1 MASEIPSSPGP
12 ADQPGPDAPVARPKG
27 LKLDVRT
34 RVLAGRVWQ
43 TWLRP
48 QWKRIVVAFALMAT
62 VAATTGAYPLLIQR
76 AFNML
81 AEGDAQV
88 ITVIPALVIAVVIVK
103 SAALYFQTVLTSSVV
118 LRVLQGMQTA
128 MFAHLLTADLAR
140 LNSEA
145 TGRFLSR
152 FTNDVGVVREALL
165 RSLTNTVRDVLTI
178 LVLIGT
184 MIYLDWVMAVFVL
197 VIYPIAFI
205 PIVQVGNRMRKV
217 SASAQ
222 AHVGD
227 MTALLNE
234 SLSGARMVK
243 TYGLEDYERAR
254 ASIFFEGVYHWSMK
268 MIRGRARVDPTLE
281 TMGGIAVAGVLAFG
295 GWRVVTGGGTVG
307 DFTGFIS
314 ALLIAAPSARALG
327 TFSVALQEGLAAV
340 ERMFEL
346 MDEKPAITDAPD
358 ARPLDFAEGRIR
370 FEGVDFGYE
379 PGAPALS
386 GLALDVAP
394 GATVALVG
402 PSGAG
407 KTTVLNL
414 IPRLYD
420 ADRGCVLIDGQDV
433 KQVTLASLRRRI
445 ALVSQDVTLFNDTVR
460 ANIAFGRM
468 DAGDAEIR
476 AAARAAAA
484 EEFILEMPEGYETIV
499 GDRGVK
505 LSGGQRQRI
514 ALARAILRDAPLLLL
529 DEATSALDAESERKV
544 QDALETLRKGRT
556 TLVIAHRLATVREA
570 DLICVMDRGRI
581 VEQGTHEALVRQDGL
596 YARLCRMQYFA
607 EDAPA
612 ETAAQQA
619 AGLVRG
625 DAPIRGAG

>member
-1 MASEIPSSPGP
+1 MP
-12 ADQPGPDAPVARPKG
+12 AETQTPVRSGAAPPAPARDPDAPAPKPEG
-27 LKLDVRT
+27 LKLDART
-34 RVLAGRVWQ
+34 KVLAGRVWR

-48 QWKRIVVAFALMAT
+48 QWKRIIVAFALMAA
-62 VAATTGAYPLLIQR
+62 VAATTSAYPLLIER

-81 AEGDAQV
+81 AEGDERV
-88 ITVIPALVIAVVIVK
+88 ITTIPALVIAVVIAK
-103 SAALYFQTVLTSSVV
+103 AAALYFQTVLTSSIV
-118 LRVLQGMQTA
+118 LRVLQGMQNA

-140 LNSEA
+140 LNKEA

-178 LVLIGT
+178 LALVGT
-184 MIYLDWVMAVFVL
+184 MIYLDWVMTLFVL
-197 VIYPIAFI
+197 VVYPLAII
-205 PIVQVGNRMRKV
+205 PIVKLGNRMRKV
-217 SASAQ
+217 SADAQ

-243 TYGLEDYERAR
+243 TYGLEEYERGR
-254 ASIFFEGVYHWSMK
+254 ASAFFEGLYRWTMK
-268 MIRGRARVDPTLE
+268 LAKGRARVDPTME

-295 GWRVVTGGGTVG
+295 GWRVVSGAGTVG

-340 ERMFEL
+340 ERMFAL
-346 MDEKPAITDAPD
+346 MDEKPDITDAPD
-358 ARPLDFAEGRIR
+358 ARPLALTDGAIR
-370 FEGVDFGYE
+370 FEDVAFGYE
-379 PGAPALS
+379 PGAPALKDFS
-386 GLALDVAP
+386 LDVAP

-414 IPRLYD
+414 IPRLFD
-420 ADRGCVLIDGQDV
+420 TDKGRVLIDGQDV
-433 KQVTLASLRRRI
+433 KRVTLASLRAKI

-468 DAGDAEIR
+468 DASEAEVR
-476 AAARAAAA
+476 AAARVAAADD
-484 EEFILEMPEGYETIV
+484 FIAAMPHGYETVV

-514 ALARAILRDAPLLLL
+514 ALARAVLRDAPILLL

-544 QDALETLRKGRT
+544 QDALEDLRKGRT
-556 TLVIAHRLATVREA
+556 TLVIAHRLATVRQA

-581 VEQGTHEALVRQDGL
+581 VEQGTHDELTARDGL

-607 EDAPA
+607 EDKPGEA
-612 ETAAQQA
+612 AAQ
-619 AGLVRG
+619 
-625 DAPIRGAG
+625 